1 MAHDVFVSYSSKDKP
16 IADAVV
22 AGLEN
27 KGIRCWVA
35 PRDIIPGSNWGDA
48 IVNAI
53 QGSRFMVI
61 ILSEN
66 SNQSKQVLREVERA
80 VNNNVI
86 IIPFRIEQIDP
97 TGAMAY
103 FLSTEHWL
111 DAITPPLESHIAKL
125 QTTLQH
131 FISGD
136 HEIAMQGNLNPPRG
150 QPPAL
155 PRRWTPR
162 TALPVL
168 AVLLIFAVAAV
179 VFLPKLLSN
188 TPPNVPTEVSLPITS
203 TLTITQTPTPTPSPT
218 PLPAF
223 GLIGSF
229 PTSREAPN
237 VFVLNGIAYLANGE
251 DGVRILDVSDPSN
264 PVEVGHYP
272 LENSQNIIVVD
283 GIAYVVEQGLLK
295 DNMAQKDKLVILDVQ
310 SPANPQYLG
319 EYQPTSYAHQSLSNM
334 AVFDQVVYL
343 TASDKL
349 MAIDVSQPAEP
360 VLLGEFSFFSNISS
374 PGVYVVDG
382 IAYLQANELHVV
394 DFRSPAEPVEIG
406 GYDSSWGASI
416 AIQNQI
422 AYIATWSSGMIILDI
437 SNPARPIKLG
447 QYQELVGSYDLLP
460 PGAASRQTLLH
471 VAVSGDI
478 AYLTYSFGEDH
489 STWTQV
495 LESGV
500 IAIDISDPANPQK
513 IAVYADLDQAA
524 DVTAAGDLVFV
535 TDSARGLFIFSKP
548 E

>member
-1 MAHDVFVSYSSKDKP
+1 MAHDVFVSYSTKDKP
-16 IADAVV
+16 VADAVV

-35 PRDIIPGSNWGDA
+35 PRDILPGSNWGDA

-86 IIPFRIEQIDP
+86 IIPFRIEEIDP

-125 QTTLQH
+125 QTTLHH
-131 FISGD
+131 FISGE
-136 HEIAMQGNLNPPRG
+136 HELAIQGNLNPPRG
-150 QPPAL
+150 QPPAS
-155 PRRWTPR
+155 PRWWTPG

-168 AVLLIFAVAAV
+168 AAFFMLAVAAV
-179 VFLPKLLSN
+179 LFLPKLISN
-188 TPPNVPTEVSLPITS
+188 TPPNPPSEDSLLKTS
-203 TLTITQTPTPTPSPT
+203 TQSITQTPSPSPT

-223 GLIGSF
+223 RLLGSY
-229 PTSREAPN
+229 PTSREARN

-251 DGVRILDVSDPSN
+251 DGMRILDVSNPSN
-264 PVEVGHYP
+264 PSEVGHYP
-272 LENSQNIIVVD
+272 LENTQNIIVVD
-283 GIAYVVEQGLLK
+283 NIAYVIEQGQLK
-295 DNMAQKDKLVILDVQ
+295 DNIAQKDRLVILDVQ
-310 SPANPQYLG
+310 SPDNPQYLG
-319 EYQPTSYAHQSLSNM
+319 EYEPESGFSHQSLSSM
-334 AVFDQVVYL
+334 AVHDQTVYL
-343 TASDKL
+343 TSSDQL
-349 MAIDVSQPAEP
+349 IAVDVSVPSQP
-360 VLLGEFSFFSNISS
+360 VVIGEFSFSSNISS
-374 PGVYVVDG
+374 PGVVVADG
-382 IAYLQANELHVV
+382 IAFLHANRLHVV
-394 DFRSPAEPVEIG
+394 DFSDPAEPVEIG
-406 GYDSSWGASI
+406 GFDSGWGSSL
-416 AIQNQI
+416 AIQDQI

-447 QYQELVGSYDLLP
+447 QYLELVGNYDLLP
-460 PGAASRQTLLH
+460 PGAASRQTILD
-471 VAVSGDI
+471 VSVSGDI
-478 AYLTYSFGEDH
+478 AYLTYNFGEDH

-500 IAIDISDPANPQK
+500 IAVDISDPANPKK
-513 IAVYADLDQAA
+513 IAVYADFDQVSA
-524 DVTAAGDLVFV
+524 VTATGDLVFI
-535 TDSARGLFIFSKP
+535 TDSSRGLFVLRKP